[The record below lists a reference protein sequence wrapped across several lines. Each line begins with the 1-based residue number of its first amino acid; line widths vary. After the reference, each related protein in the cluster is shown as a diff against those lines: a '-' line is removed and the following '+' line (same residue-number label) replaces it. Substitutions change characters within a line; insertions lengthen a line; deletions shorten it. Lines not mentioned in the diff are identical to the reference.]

1 MATTVLGL
9 KTFTASDPV
18 DYNEINDN
26 YNKIDSGVK
35 TALQG
40 RAAHNLL
47 DNSWFVN
54 PVNQRGQ
61 ATYNTSGYCIDRW
74 LLDAGSASIGDSGIT
89 LTGATFVQRVAL
101 KAGTYTFALHLSDGT
116 TLFINIQYD
125 GKSSITQIGG
135 TSGTT
140 GAYINSYNYSQGVVT
155 FQFVQGAG
163 VVHIAS
169 WAALYEGSYDASTL
183 PAYQPKGY
191 AAELAECQ
199 RQYIIVRRYRPA
211 VATFV
216 DSTQSLMIFDVQLPQ
231 RMRIK
236 PTATIKKFP
245 SYIRINGQQ
254 YSFTDVVIS
263 AIYYDKD
270 ENTIGIV
277 LKCSSNFDSFMTGHF
292 DEIAIEFSSE
302 M

>member
-26 YNKIDSGVK
+26 YNKIDIGVK
-35 TALQG
+35 TALKG

-74 LLDAGSASIGDSGIT
+74 LLAAGSASIGDSGIT

-140 GAYINSYNYSQGVVT
+140 GAYINSYNYSQGVVA

-169 WAALYEGSYDASTL
+169 WAALYEGSYTADTL

-199 RQYIIVRRYRPA
+199 RYYYA
-211 VATFV
+211 VENELLFSAWADTNGCLDYTV
-216 DSTQSLMIFDVQLPQ
+216 LLPQ
-231 RMRIK
+231 TMRAI
-236 PTATIKKFP
+236 PTVTFDKLQYADESGYVSFANSPYYTGRDRVAIRKVSGLTPNNAYGLNMKF
-245 SYIRINGQQ
+245 
-254 YSFTDVVIS
+254 S
-263 AIYYDKD
+263 ASAD
-270 ENTIGIV
+270 
-277 LKCSSNFDSFMTGHF
+277 L
-292 DEIAIEFSSE
+292 
-302 M
+302 